1 MKITIRILL
10 GICAFLFMV
19 SCEDEESAT
28 PQAAMTINKSQLMIN
43 ESMVIHFT
51 GSADQ
56 VVVYTGDDMHDYEL
70 REQSNTGFVVNKNLF
85 TYSYSV
91 PGTYKVV
98 CVASTYT
105 DNAADLKRDTCS
117 YMVTVVDDQ
126 TEIEQI
132 SCPQIIYDEVF
143 AEKLAN
149 DEWLMVLPRRIKYN
163 NQTPAIALLQ
173 RLRFYIQSDSTKVY
187 VNGKVYSDTER
198 YDLSAPVDILV
209 KSDFGTT
216 RPYKLYTINYPEFN
230 TFKINGVEGILTRNE
245 FDYST
250 FVLQVT
256 LPSGTDV
263 SNIAPEFATDLP
275 TEKVYIGDIEQI
287 SGTSTVDLTQDIT
300 YRLVSTLPGNPD
312 IQAISVINV
321 KINYNN

>member
-10 GICAFLFMV
+10 GVCTFLFMT
-19 SCEDEESAT
+19 SCENEDSAI
-28 PQAAMTINKSQLMIN
+28 PQAAMTINKNQLMIN
-43 ESMVIHFT
+43 ESMIIHFT
-51 GSADQ
+51 GTADQ
-56 VVVYTGDDMHDYEL
+56 IVIYTGDDMHDYEL

-117 YMVTVVDDQ
+117 YMVTVIDDQ
-126 TEIEQI
+126 TEIEQL

-143 AEKLAN
+143 AERLAN
-149 DEWLMVLPRRIKYN
+149 DEWLMVLPRRVKYN
-163 NQTPAIALLQ
+163 NQTPSIALSQ

-187 VNGKVYSDTER
+187 VNNKEYSDTER
-198 YDLSAPVDILV
+198 YDLSTPVDILV

-216 RPYKLYTINYPEFN
+216 RPYKLYTLNYPEFN
-230 TFKINGVEGILTRNE
+230 TFKINGVEGILARNE

-250 FVLQVT
+250 FVLQLT
-256 LPSGTDV
+256 LPSGADM
-263 SNIAPEFATDLP
+263 SNIAPEFATHLS
-275 TEKVYIGDIEQI
+275 TEKVYIGNIEQV
-287 SGTSTVDLTQDIT
+287 SGVSTVDFTQDVT
-300 YRLVSTLPGNPD
+300 YRLVSTLPENPD
-312 IQAISVINV
+312 AQVVSTINV
-321 KINYNN
+321 KIDYNN

>member
-10 GICAFLFMV
+10 GICAFLFMT
-19 SCEDEESAT
+19 SCEDEDSAI
-28 PQAAMTINKSQLMIN
+28 PQAAMTINKNRLMIN
-43 ESMVIHFT
+43 ESMVVHFT
-51 GSADQ
+51 GTANQ
-56 VVVYTGDDMHDYEL
+56 VVVYTGDDMHNYEL

-91 PGTYKVV
+91 PGEYKVV
-98 CVASTYT
+98 CVASTYG
-105 DNAADLKRDTCS
+105 DNAAGLKRDTCS
-117 YMVTVVDDQ
+117 YTITVIDDQ

-149 DEWLMVLPRRIKYN
+149 DEWLMILPRKIKYS
-163 NQTPAIALLQ
+163 NQTPTIALSQ

-187 VNGKVYSDTER
+187 VNNKIYSDTER

-209 KSDFGTT
+209 KSDFGTL

-230 TFKINGVEGILTRNE
+230 TFKIAGVEGTLMRNE

-263 SNIAPEFATDLP
+263 SNIVPEFATFLP
-275 TEKVYIGDIEQI
+275 TEKVYIGSAEQI
-287 SGTSTVDLTQDIT
+287 SGTSTVDFMQDVT
-300 YRLVSTLPGNPD
+300 YRLVSTLPENPD
-312 IQAISVINV
+312 IQAISAINV
-321 KINYNN
+321 KINYN